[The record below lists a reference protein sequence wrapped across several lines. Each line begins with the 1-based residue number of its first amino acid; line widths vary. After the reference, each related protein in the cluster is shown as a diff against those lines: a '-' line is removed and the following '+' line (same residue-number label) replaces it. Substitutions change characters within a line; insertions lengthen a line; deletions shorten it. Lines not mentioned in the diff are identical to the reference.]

1 MLFVVFVFVFRFC
14 YRFLYKKK
22 CGLKGIKHIHFLLPL
37 SNKVYFKLVTGD
49 NCEVFPASVVNILVF
64 NHGNVNFDFSYNGS
78 YIYLAC

>member
-1 MLFVVFVFVFRFC
+1 MGLSFVGFFRWFC
-14 YRFLYKKK
+14 FL
-22 CGLKGIKHIHFLLPL
+22 LLFLLPL